1 MADEELDKGTDA
13 ASTQDEGQKAWD
25 EPETQTDDDAA
36 AETDTEVTETAEVAE
51 DTEDDKD
58 DSKSAAEKD
67 AAEASKAEK
76 NAKADESAD
85 ESADDS
91 DAASDE
97 KEADDDDDDL
107 DLPMDK
113 IDALLSATSTDKKAM
128 TPQLRRV
135 AQRQAENSKR
145 VEETIKGT
153 KANPAWF
160 VPLFCFLMIL
170 GLAWAVVY
178 YLTSKYPIP
187 GIGAWNLLIAF
198 CIVMVGFIMTM
209 WWR

>member
-1 MADEELDKGTDA
+1 MADEELDKGADA
-13 ASTQDEGQKAWD
+13 AATQDEAQKAWD
-25 EPETQTDDDAA
+25 KPGTQESGDA
-36 AETDTEVTETAEVAE
+36 V
-51 DTEDDKD
+51 
-58 DSKSAAEKD
+58 D
-67 AAEASKAEK
+67 AAE
-76 NAKADESAD
+76 
-85 ESADDS
+85 
-91 DAASDE
+91 SDE
-97 KEADDDDDDL
+97 KATEKKDSDTADKSAEATETSEKSDESGESDKTADDATDDDDDL

-113 IDALLSATSTDKKAM
+113 IDALLSATSADKKTM
-128 TPQLRRV
+128 SPQLRRV

-153 KANPAWF
+153 KANPSWF

>member
-13 ASTQDEGQKAWD
+13 ATQDEAQKAWD
-25 EPETQTDDDAA
+25 KPDTQADDDA
-36 AETDTEVTETAEVAE
+36 TETTESD
-51 DTEDDKD
+51 DT
-58 DSKSAAEKD
+58 AADQKD
-67 AAEASKAEK
+67 ADEAGQKESD
-76 NAKADESAD
+76 DE
-85 ESADDS
+85 
-91 DAASDE
+91 
-97 KEADDDDDDL
+97 DL

-113 IDALLSATSTDKKAM
+113 IEALLSADNTDKKSM
-128 TPQLRRV
+128 SPQLRRV

-153 KANPAWF
+153 KANPSWF

>member
-13 ASTQDEGQKAWD
+13 AATKDEAQKAWD
-25 EPETQTDDDAA
+25 EPETQKSDDANA
-36 AETDTEVTETAEVAE
+36 AEGDAKVTEETDTGAAKDTDAADEGAETAEV
-51 DTEDDKD
+51 
-58 DSKSAAEKD
+58 SKESDESD
-67 AAEASKAEK
+67 
-76 NAKADESAD
+76 KADGAD
-85 ESADDS
+85 A
-91 DAASDE
+91 
-97 KEADDDDDDL
+97 DDDDL

-113 IDALLSATSTDKKAM
+113 IDALLSATSADKKSM
-128 TPQLRRV
+128 SPQMRRV

-153 KANPAWF
+153 KANPSWF

-198 CIVMVGFIMTM
+198 IIVMVGFIMTM

>member
-1 MADEELDKGTDA
+1 MTDKKDADEDEAKPSDKDSDDVADA
-13 ASTQDEGQKAWD
+13 AGKKD
-25 EPETQTDDDAA
+25 
-36 AETDTEVTETAEVAE
+36 TDTKS
-51 DTEDDKD
+51 DSD
-58 DSKSAAEKD
+58 DSSD
-67 AAEASKAEK
+67 S
-76 NAKADESAD
+76 DESGQ
-85 ESADDS
+85 E
-91 DAASDE
+91 
-97 KEADDDDDDL
+97 DDDDDDL

-113 IDALLSATSTDKKAM
+113 IDALLSATSTDKKSM
-128 TPQLRRV
+128 TPQMRRV

-153 KANPAWF
+153 KANPSWF

>member
-13 ASTQDEGQKAWD
+13 AATQDEAQKAWD
-25 EPETQTDDDAA
+25 EPGTQTDDDAV
-36 AETDTEVTETAEVAE
+36 AETGTADEKEGAAKGQE
-51 DTEDDKD
+51 GADDA
-58 DSKSAAEKD
+58 SSKD
-67 AAEASKAEK
+67 ASSAS
-76 NAKADESAD
+76 DESGV
-85 ESADDS
+85 SDDS
-91 DAASDE
+91 DTSDTSDGD
-97 KEADDDDDDL
+97 DDDDDDL

-113 IDALLSATSTDKKAM
+113 IEELLSATSADKKSM
-128 TPQLRRV
+128 TPQMRRV

-153 KANPAWF
+153 KANPGWF

-198 CIVMVGFIMTM
+198 VIVMVGFIMTM

>member
-13 ASTQDEGQKAWD
+13 AAKKDEAQKAWD
-25 EPETQTDDDAA
+25 EPETQKDDDAA
-36 AETDTEVTETAEVAE
+36 EAAESDVKVTD
-51 DTEDDKD
+51 
-58 DSKSAAEKD
+58 EKD
-67 AAEASKAEK
+67 AAK
-76 NAKADESAD
+76 D
-85 ESADDS
+85 ADDDEAKPADKDS
-91 DAASDE
+91 DDAAGATDE
-97 KEADDDDDDL
+97 KDADTKSDSDDDDDDDL

-113 IDALLSATSTDKKAM
+113 IDALLSATSADKKSM
-128 TPQLRRV
+128 TPQMRRV

-153 KANPAWF
+153 KANPSWF

-187 GIGAWNLLIAF
+187 GIGAWNLLIGF
-198 CIVMVGFIMTM
+198 IIVMVGFIMTM

>member
-13 ASTQDEGQKAWD
+13 AATQDEAQKAWD
-25 EPETQTDDDAA
+25 EPGTQKDGDAVDAA
-36 AETDTEVTETAEVAE
+36 ESDGKANEKKDVDVADASAE
-51 DTEDDKD
+51 
-58 DSKSAAEKD
+58 
-67 AAEASKAEK
+67 AAEASEK
-76 NAKADESAD
+76 SDESD
-85 ESADDS
+85 ESDKAADDAADSDDDS
-91 DAASDE
+91 DS
-97 KEADDDDDDL
+97 DDDDL

-128 TPQLRRV
+128 SPQLRRV

-153 KANPAWF
+153 KANPSWF

>member
-1 MADEELDKGTDA
+1 MADEELNEGTDA
-13 ASTQDEGQKAWD
+13 ASTGYEAQKAQD
-25 EPETQTDDDAA
+25 V
-36 AETDTEVTETAEVAE
+36 TDTEAAESVENEEVALGKQ
-51 DTEDDKD
+51 DLQ
-58 DSKSAAEKD
+58 SAT
-67 AAEASKAEK
+67 
-76 NAKADESAD
+76 
-85 ESADDS
+85 DDS
-91 DAASDE
+91 DQGGSDQEKSDE
-97 KEADDDDDDL
+97 EDL
-107 DLPMDK
+107 DLPLEK
-113 IDALLSATSTDKKAM
+113 IEELLSAANVDKNAVS
-128 TPQLRRV
+128 PQLRRV

-153 KANPAWF
+153 KANPVWF